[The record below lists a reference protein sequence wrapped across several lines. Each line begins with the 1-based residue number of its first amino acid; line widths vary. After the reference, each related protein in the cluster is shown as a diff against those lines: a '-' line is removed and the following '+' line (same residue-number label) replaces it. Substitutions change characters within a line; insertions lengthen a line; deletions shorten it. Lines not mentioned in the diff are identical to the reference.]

1 MEEADPFNSNNGR
14 IAVQRWFVENG
25 IPITNEDVVRL
36 AGSSESLP
44 VFEALLA
51 RGIDLAAPNRAGET
65 ALGQAI
71 AGYDVELVRFLVQ
84 RAQVGLGP
92 LRNYRGD
99 NFTSALE
106 QAFSLKAMEY
116 PPMYVHRDSLDPQPA
131 GKHSAKLQ
139 AQKDEII
146 AILQNAT
153 ATP

>member
-1 MEEADPFNSNNGR
+1 MEEAGPFNSNNGS

-106 QAFSLKAMEY
+106 QAFRLKALEY
-116 PPMYVHRDSLDPQPA
+116 PPVYVESPRMDPPPA
-131 GKHSAKLQ
+131 GKHSAQLQ
-139 AQKDEII
+139 AKKDEII
-146 AILQNAT
+146 DILQKAT
-153 ATP
+153 ASP